1 MPVADGIFAQWTQ
14 LFGEAISSMAAQATS
29 VSVSTLSVAPEELD
43 WLGQKLSL
51 TPEVLIWL
59 GAPTTA
65 SGQIGKVALAGAG
78 LEDPSPEDIAGTFRE
93 LVGQALSGVAQ
104 AVGRLI
110 QKEVTCGGGLE
121 TVPSPAE
128 QGQTFEVRIG
138 ETVIGPLQI
147 VVSSKLI
154 ALLEATQAPPSVT
167 PDTPQREPLSSEGRG
182 RIDLLLDVEMPVRVS
197 FGKAQL
203 LLRDVIKLTTGSI
216 VELDRS
222 VNEPVEVLVNN
233 CVIARGEVVVVDGNY
248 GVRIH
253 QIISRQERLQS
264 VK

>member
-1 MPVADGIFAQWTQ
+1 MPVAEGIFVQWTQ
-14 LFGEAISSMAAQATS
+14 LFGEAISSMAAQVTS
-29 VSVSTLSVAPEELD
+29 VSVSTSPPAREELD

-51 TPEVLIWL
+51 TPEVSIWL
-59 GAPTTA
+59 GAPNA
-65 SGQIGKVALAGAG
+65 DSEQIGKLALAGAG

-110 QKEVTCGGGLE
+110 QKEVTCVGGLE
-121 TVPSPAE
+121 TVPCPEE
-128 QGQTFEVRIG
+128 QGQTFEIKIG

-154 ALLEATQAPPSVT
+154 ALLEATQSSPSASS
-167 PDTPQREPLSSEGRG
+167 DMPQREPLSSEGRG
-182 RIDLLLDVEMPVRVS
+182 SIDLLLDVELPVRVS

-216 VELDRS
+216 VELNRS
-222 VNEPVEVLVNN
+222 INEPVEVLVNN

-253 QIISRQERLQS
+253 QIISRRERLQS

>member
-1 MPVADGIFAQWTQ
+1 MSAVDGIFAHWTK
-14 LFGEAISSMAAQATS
+14 LFGEAIASMAAQATV
-29 VSVSTLSVAPEELD
+29 VSLSTLPVASEQLV

-59 GAPTTA
+59 GTPADA
-65 SGQIGKVALAGAG
+65 SEQLGKIALAGAG

-104 AVGRLI
+104 AIGGQI
-110 QKEVTCGGGLE
+110 KKEVACAGNLE
-121 TVPSPAE
+121 SVSPDE
-128 QGQTFEVRIG
+128 PGKNFEIKIG
-138 ETVIGPLQI
+138 ETVIGPVQI
-147 VVSSKLI
+147 VFSSRLI
-154 ALLEATQAPPSVT
+154 ALLEAVQGPPPGTDEMPRS
-167 PDTPQREPLSSEGRG
+167 ESSPTDR

-216 VELDRS
+216 VELNRS
-222 VNEPVEVLVNN
+222 VTEPVEVLVNN
-233 CVIARGEVVVVDGNY
+233 CVIARGEGVVVDGNY

-253 QIISRQERLQS
+253 HIVSRQERLQS